1 MDETPL
7 MHTAS
12 NGHTWAETNSDNVSI
27 QGGLDKRQHTGTP
40 WINAVG
46 DILFFHVTTK
56 GKTAACLPKAEFRNQ
71 QQFTGGGGDTKMMFG
86 YSDNHW
92 VNKATMRVQVM
103 EAEEYRKRMILRL
116 GLEDDQKMLII
127 WDVYCRHKDKCLR
140 EWMKTTF
147 PHIIVLYVPANLTEM
162 LQALDVY
169 FNAVFKTTLSHLRNK
184 RVANEYIKFKSRE
197 KIRKTNA
204 AASGDQFVPKKFVVK
219 TKLSETKEHFYNEI
233 AEALKLMQTDEK
245 KGKIWNTSW
254 APLRRCFEQEFQ
266 LDAVQIVSADH
277 TRKYF
282 VASSLQDE
290 EGLVDAATA
299 TMNSASQLLAD
310 RLVKAH
316 ESLPTLDD
324 DETCTESYYHK

>member
-1 MDETPL
+1 MHSTNQAYRAITNDAGKVPATWKEIEIVFLIRRVAYIIFQFKIPKELCTNMDETPL

-27 QGGLDKRQHTGTP
+27 QGGLDKRQHTRTP

-46 DILFFHVTTK
+46 DILFFHVKTK

-92 VNKATMRVQVM
+92 VNKATMRVQVT

-184 RVANEYIKFKSRE
+184 RDANE
-197 KIRKTNA
+197 
-204 AASGDQFVPKKFVVK
+204 
-219 TKLSETKEHFYNEI
+219 
-233 AEALKLMQTDEK
+233 
-245 KGKIWNTSW
+245 
-254 APLRRCFEQEFQ
+254 
-266 LDAVQIVSADH
+266 
-277 TRKYF
+277 
-282 VASSLQDE
+282 
-290 EGLVDAATA
+290 
-299 TMNSASQLLAD
+299 
-310 RLVKAH
+310 
-316 ESLPTLDD
+316 
-324 DETCTESYYHK
+324 